1 MAGHRTTWC
10 HERLAGTLG
19 SHFYAERVHV
29 ADGILILL
37 MLVFAISGYRQG
49 FVIGA
54 LSIGGFFSGAL
65 IGLQLG
71 PMIANRF
78 SDGGAR
84 LGVSL
89 VVIFVLAVLGQT
101 LAGWF
106 GTRLRRAIASK
117 PLQRID
123 DAGGA
128 LVSVVAVLLVAWLI
142 AVPLG
147 SSPFPSLNREIRG
160 SAILNGIN
168 DLMPARAQALSS
180 ALRTTLDTNGFP
192 DVFGGLAPTRTRE
205 VAAPD
210 KALASS
216 RVVAESHRSVVK
228 VLGTAPSCS
237 RRIEGSGFVYANERV
252 MTNAHVVAGTRS
264 VKVETTG
271 GQFDGTV
278 VVYDPER
285 DLAVIYVPGLRTPAM
300 SFASRPAATGAN
312 AIVLGYPLDGPY
324 DPQPARIR
332 DVGDITGPDIY
343 NENDVTREIYTI
355 RALVRSGNSG
365 GPLVTPG
372 GQVLGVIFAAAADD
386 RNVGF
391 ALTGREAASTA
402 SAGADRTRGVRTG
415 GCA

>member
-1 MAGHRTTWC
+1 V
-10 HERLAGTLG
+10 L
-19 SHFYAERVHV
+19 VV
-29 ADGILILL
+29 DGILILL

-71 PMIANRF
+71 PLIANQF
-78 SDGGAR
+78 TDGAIR
-84 LGVSL
+84 LVVSL
-89 VVIFVLAVLGQT
+89 VAIFALAVLGQT

-106 GTRLRRAIASK
+106 GTRLRRAIESK

-128 LVSVVAVLLVAWLI
+128 VVSVVALLLVAWLI

-147 SSPFPSLNREIRG
+147 SSPFPTLNREIRS
-160 SAILNGIN
+160 SAILGGIN
-168 DLMPARAQALSS
+168 DLMPEQAQALS
-180 ALRTTLDTNGFP
+180 AGLRDTLDTNGFP
-192 DVFGGLAPTRTRE
+192 DVFGGLAPTNARE

-210 KALASS
+210 KALANSQ
-216 RVVAESHRSVVK
+216 VVASSKRSVIK

-237 RRIEGSGFVYANERV
+237 RRIEGSGFVYAGERV
-252 MTNAHVVAGTRS
+252 MTNAHVVAGTRA
-264 VKVETTG
+264 VQVETTSG
-271 GQFDGTV
+271 RLDGTV

-285 DLAVIYVPGLRTPAM
+285 DLAVIYVPGLRAPVM
-300 SFASRPAATGAN
+300 PFAEKPAATGAS

-324 DPQPARIR
+324 DAQSARVR
-332 DVGDITGPDIY
+332 DVSNITGPDIY
-343 NENDVTREIYTI
+343 DASDVTREIYTI

-365 GPLVTPG
+365 GPLVTPNG
-372 GQVLGVIFAAAADD
+372 KVLGVIFAAAADD

-391 ALTGREAASTA
+391 ALTAAEAASTA
-402 SAGADRTRGVRTG
+402 KAGAERTRGVRTG
-415 GCA
+415 DCA